1 MDDENLLQKLIS
13 IVLPLSILIPI
24 TCFIPDNIGL
34 IISAIASVAVSP
46 VIDKKISEYHKKQ
59 DKMHIKEQ
67 HYLQQLKIGL
77 AEMDKKGTRIN
88 NMTPFFTDMISKK
101 SEEHKIILDDCDI
114 QNINQFLYM
123 INANYYE
130 LIVNSYKVNTDR
142 FKTREDVLRE
152 ILESILRN
160 METRENYSFDDTNVP
175 EVLATCLFIK
185 EEVKKEIISEFK
197 NSKVPSV
204 LGKSRYIIERK
215 DIKIENIEKEYDK
228 KYSEVNKDDLSFDIY
243 EKDSYKIV
251 IDKISEMDHYKELGN
266 VDNLTWNIDALMD
279 ICISIIDKYNS
290 DMERNIDKYSIARF
304 AVRLILITT
313 SYALVNKKTYI
324 GYKEIINAFTKIP
337 NIPIELQ
344 MNIANFLTEKY
355 ESKMNEKQEQ
365 KILVFNRNYKIN
377 QN

>member
-1 MDDENLLQKLIS
+1 MDEEKLLQKLIS

-24 TCFIPDNIGL
+24 TCFIPHNIGL

-130 LIVNSYKVNTDR
+130 LIVSSYKVNTDR

-324 GYKEIINAFTKIP
+324 GYKEIINAFAKIP